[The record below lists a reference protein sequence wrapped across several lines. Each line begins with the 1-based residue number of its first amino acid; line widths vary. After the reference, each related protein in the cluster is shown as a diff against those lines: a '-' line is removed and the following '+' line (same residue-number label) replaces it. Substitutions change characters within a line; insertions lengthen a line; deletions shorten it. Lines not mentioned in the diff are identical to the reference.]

1 MNEKA
6 VREEME
12 NIFMVDEPT
21 FGGILEYPKIEIK
34 RQGVTFIKGASGAGK
49 STLLKLLNG
58 SISPD
63 EGRILYDGKDILKMD
78 TIDLRREV
86 ILIGQN
92 VYLFDLT
99 VRENFHEYYSYRDLP
114 YPDDETIIKFLRL
127 CHADFKLDESCVRM
141 SGGERQRIYIAICIS
156 LMPRVILMDEPTSAL
171 DGNTSKILMENLSVF
186 CRDNDMAMIVVS
198 HDPILADEYADH
210 VITIERGN

>member
-1 MNEKA
+1 
-6 VREEME
+6 ME
-12 NIFMVDEPT
+12 NIFIIDKPK
-21 FGGILEYPKIEIK
+21 FGGILEYPKIEIRRK
-34 RQGVTFIKGASGAGK
+34 GVTFIKGASGAGK

-58 SISPD
+58 SLSPD
-63 EGRILYDGKDILKMD
+63 DGTILYEGRDILEMD

-99 VRENFHEYYSYRDLP
+99 IRENFHKYYSYRDLP
-114 YPDDETIIKFLRL
+114 APDDETIKKFLKL
-127 CHADFKLDESCVRM
+127 CHAEFRLEESCVKM

-156 LMPRVILMDEPTSAL
+156 FKPKVILMDEPTSAL
-171 DGNTSKILMENLSVF
+171 DGSTSKILMENLSEF
-186 CRDNDMAMIVVS
+186 TRENDMAMIVVS
-198 HDPILADEYADH
+198 HDPILADDFADH

>member
-1 MNEKA
+1 
-6 VREEME
+6 ME
-12 NIFMVDEPT
+12 NVFTINQPK
-21 FGGILEYPKIEIK
+21 FGGILEYPKLEI
-34 RQGVTFIKGASGAGK
+34 RRSGVTFIKGASGAGK

-58 SISPD
+58 SLSPD
-63 EGRILYDGKDILKMD
+63 EGSILYSGKDISEMD
-78 TIDLRREV
+78 TIELRREV

-114 YPDDETIIKFLRL
+114 APDDETIKKFLKL
-127 CHADFKLDESCVRM
+127 CHADFSLEESCMKM

-156 LMPRVILMDEPTSAL
+156 LMPKVILMDEPTSAL
-171 DGNTSKILMENLSVF
+171 DGNTSKVLMENLSEF
-186 CRDNDMAMIVVS
+186 TRQNDMAMIVVS
-198 HDPILADEYADH
+198 HDPILAKNYADH

>member
-1 MNEKA
+1 
-6 VREEME
+6 ME
-12 NIFMVDEPT
+12 NVFIINQPK
-21 FGGILEYPKIEIK
+21 FGGILEYPELEIK
-34 RQGVTFIKGASGAGK
+34 KRGVTFIKGASGAGK

-58 SISPD
+58 SLSPD
-63 EGRILYDGKDILKMD
+63 EGSILYNGKDILEMD

-99 VRENFHEYYSYRDLP
+99 VRQNFHEYYSDIELP
-114 YPDDETIIKFLRL
+114 APYDETIKKFLKL
-127 CHADFKLDESCVRM
+127 CHADFSLEESCVKM

-156 LMPRVILMDEPTSAL
+156 LMPKVILMDEPTSAL
-171 DGNTSKILMENLSVF
+171 DGNTSKVLMENLSEF
-186 CRDNDMAMIVVS
+186 TRQNDMAMIVVS
-198 HDPILADEYADH
+198 HDPILAENYADH